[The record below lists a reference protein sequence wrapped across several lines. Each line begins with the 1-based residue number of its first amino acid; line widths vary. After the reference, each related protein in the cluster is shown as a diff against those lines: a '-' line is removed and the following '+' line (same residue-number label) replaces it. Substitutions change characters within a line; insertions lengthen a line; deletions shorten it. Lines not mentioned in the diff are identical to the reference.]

1 MILKTDFISWS
12 ISVSSLLLSS
22 VFLLV
27 GSPTNVAARH
37 HGLMRQAQMFAI
49 EPTTPST
56 ECRNSVYSIGR
67 YLKYH
72 YICCEET
79 GQVGQ
84 PRQGGQG
91 QKKKVPNLDCN
102 PVNAFGTLNETFFNC
117 SGTEGQNNARES
129 CDLRWGF
136 LAEDTCWMWST
147 CYAGACQKEE
157 LSLGSAVKEGFCGD
171 GRCDHKENVEECAID
186 CCPEVNFECS
196 VSNSTCTDIC
206 CSEPGCCMNLSFLV
220 DNLWMYIVIGVVG
233 CIVLVNLICC
243 CVCFSCYKCFG
254 G

>member
-12 ISVSSLLLSS
+12 IGVSSLLLSS

-27 GSPTNVAARH
+27 GSPTNVAAREH
-37 HGLMRQAQMFAI
+37 RLIRQAQKLPI

-67 YLKYH
+67 SLQYH

-79 GQVGQ
+79 RQVGQ
-84 PRQGGQG
+84 PRQGGEG

-102 PVNAFGTLNETFFNC
+102 PVNAFGTLNEIFFNC
-117 SGTEGQNNARES
+117 NGTEGQNNARHS
-129 CDLRWGF
+129 CDRRWGF
-136 LAEDTCWMWST
+136 VAEDTCWMWST
-147 CYAGACQKEE
+147 CYTGACQKEE
-157 LSLGSAVKEGFCGD
+157 LNLGSAVKEGFCGD

-196 VSNSTCTDIC
+196 VTNSTCADIC
-206 CSEPGCCMNLSFLV
+206 CSEPSCCMNLSFLV
-220 DNLWMYIVIGVVG
+220 GNQWRYILIGVGV
-233 CIVLVNLICC
+233 CIVLVSICC
-243 CVCFSCYKCFG
+243 CVCCCCFCC
-254 G
+254 